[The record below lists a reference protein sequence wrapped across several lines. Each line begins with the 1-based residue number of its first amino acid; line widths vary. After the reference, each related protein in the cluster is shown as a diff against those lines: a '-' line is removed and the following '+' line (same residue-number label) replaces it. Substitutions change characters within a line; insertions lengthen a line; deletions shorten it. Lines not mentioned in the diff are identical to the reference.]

1 MRLSVSKKR
10 QLCCACLS
18 DPGRKRSGNEDA
30 WHADPERGLFLVA
43 DGMGGL
49 SAGEVASRA
58 VAEELPKTLLAA
70 FSGLPK
76 ADGPVVQESV
86 KASLAAFSDAL
97 RGRSLQDPRLRGMGS
112 TVVLALFHEAGAL
125 VAHLGDSRA
134 YLLEK
139 GRLQRLTHDH
149 NLLSMLL
156 DLKKISAEEAAGH
169 PGRNRLTRYMGMET
183 KAVADVRTLRC
194 RGSGRLLLCSD
205 GLTGMVPD
213 ERIQEVLLRE
223 ARAQEACQALV
234 EAANEAGGEDNIT
247 AMVVDWTPAGRNAP

>member
-18 DPGRKRSGNEDA
+18 DPGRKRAGNEDA

-58 VAEELPKTLLAA
+58 VAEELPKALLAA
-70 FSGLPK
+70 LCGLPR
-76 ADGPVVQESV
+76 AGGSAAQEAV
-86 KASLAAFSDAL
+86 KAALAAFSDDL

-112 TVVLALFHEAGAL
+112 TVVLALFHGAGAII
-125 VAHLGDSRA
+125 ANLGDSRA
-134 YLLEK
+134 YLLDK

-149 NLLSMLL
+149 NLLAMLL

-169 PGRNRLTRYMGMET
+169 PARNRLTRYMGMET
-183 KAVADVRTLRC
+183 RAVADVRLLRC
-194 RGSGRLLLCSD
+194 KGSGRLLLCSD

-213 ERIQEVLLRE
+213 ERIREVLLRE
-223 ARAQEACQALV
+223 ARPQEACQALV
-234 EAANEAGGEDNIT
+234 EAANAAGGDDNIT
-247 AMVVDWTPAGRNAP
+247 AMVVDWSPAGRNAP